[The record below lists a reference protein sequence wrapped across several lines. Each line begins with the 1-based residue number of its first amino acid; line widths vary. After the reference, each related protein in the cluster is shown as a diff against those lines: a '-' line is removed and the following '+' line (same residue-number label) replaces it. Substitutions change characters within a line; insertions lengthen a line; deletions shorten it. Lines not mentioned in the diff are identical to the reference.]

1 METPTRFNPF
11 GVRGAGE
18 GGCTGAHAAVANAVA
33 DALRDY
39 DVAREGSGPFNPT
52 WVMDALNRPLRASG
66 FGKVRA

>member
-11 GVRGAGE
+11 GMRGAGE

-66 FGKVRA
+66 FGNVRA